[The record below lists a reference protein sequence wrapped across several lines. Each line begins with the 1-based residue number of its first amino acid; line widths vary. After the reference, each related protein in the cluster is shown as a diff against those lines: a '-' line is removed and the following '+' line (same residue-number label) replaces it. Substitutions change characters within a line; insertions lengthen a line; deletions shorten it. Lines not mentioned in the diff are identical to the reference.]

1 MNLFI
6 HLSAIDTLIIPDV
19 NWGFANVNAAA
30 ARQSEKK
37 VSAERAAGKVFLARC
52 LSVHSGVTAI
62 SIVLASLIGDISS
75 YDISSQKTDCPV
87 VAGDVLSP
95 VGGHGRLV
103 GGELGPQMAQ

>member
-1 MNLFI
+1 MQTGALQMSMQQGRVRKRCQ
-6 HLSAIDTLIIPDV
+6 LREQL
-19 NWGFANVNAAA
+19 
-30 ARQSEKK
+30 QKC
-37 VSAERAAGKVFLARC
+37 FLAQC